1 MRLTHGKYGI
11 RGKGACGAKRGVHRF
26 RSGHPQ
32 ILGQEAAE
40 PERSC
45 SFDALP
51 PTATGKLLKTE
62 LRQLPRASCSQRLSL
77 RARR

>member
-1 MRLTHGKYGI
+1 VLVGQRAEFI
-11 RGKGACGAKRGVHRF
+11 VSEVA
-26 RSGHPQ
+26 
-32 ILGQEAAE
+32 ILKFLARKLPKWQA

-62 LRQLPRASCSQRLSL
+62 LRQLPRASCRQRLSL